1 MKMLLFLPIF
11 SLSLLL
17 PLPFENATSTR
28 DLDTLLQDYAFK
40 ALSSPKTGLPY
51 DAKLPNNLT
60 GIKVSAM
67 RLKSGSLRTRGF
79 QNYKVFHI
87 PIGVIEK
94 PYVKRLVLVYQNL
107 GNFSE
112 KFYPLPNGFSYLTP
126 VLGLLPYSGVNL
138 SATKYLE
145 LDIRAC
151 DDKPISIKF
160 SDVKL
165 VPYGFLSK
173 CVYFDL
179 NGSVHFDIV
188 FNGNVC
194 KTVKQGHF
202 SIVVESNNASSSPI
216 PVVHDGTKKTK
227 EKKKNYLN
235 ARTIVAL
242 CLVGGCLLLLM
253 LVMLL
258 VVRVLRRMKLKEM
271 ELESENNEA
280 LQIKHYAGT
289 KLPVA
294 GAIRNLPTIDYLDF

>member
-11 SLSLLL
+11 SLSLFL

-79 QNYKVFHI
+79 QNYKEFHI

-126 VLGLLPYSGVNL
+126 VLGLLPYSGVNQ
-138 SATKYLE
+138 
-145 LDIRAC
+145 
-151 DDKPISIKF
+151 
-160 SDVKL
+160 
-165 VPYGFLSK
+165 
-173 CVYFDL
+173 
-179 NGSVHFDIV
+179 VHFDIV

>member
-1 MKMLLFLPIF
+1 MAILYFLPIF
-11 SLSLLL
+11 SFFLLLSL
-17 PLPFENATSTR
+17 PYQNAFSTR
-28 DLDTLLQDYAFK
+28 NLDSLLQDYAFK
-40 ALSSPKTGLPY
+40 ALSSPKTGLP
-51 DAKLPNNLT
+51 NNLT
-60 GIKVSAM
+60 GVQVSAM
-67 RLKSGSLRTRGF
+67 KLTSGV
-79 QNYKVFHI
+79 QNYKEFQI
-87 PIGVIEK
+87 PIEFIEK

-126 VLGLLPYSGVNL
+126 VLGLLSYSGVNL
-138 SATKYLE
+138 SATKLLE
-145 LDIRAC
+145 LDIRAS
-151 DDKPISIKF
+151 DDKPISIRF

-216 PVVHDGTKKTK
+216 PVVHDETKKTK
-227 EKKKNYLN
+227 EKKKKKKNYLN
-235 ARTIVAL
+235 ARTIVEL
-242 CLVGGCLLLLM
+242 CLVGGCILLLM